1 MMPTKKHG
9 ESETSEPES
18 PSTVAPL
25 PLDESQRISSRTFK
39 IGLCNFSQK
48 TKPKN
53 TTEKLDTTKVEKTTE
68 PVNLSV
74 ANLECW
80 KNCG

>member
-1 MMPTKKHG
+1 VLHRLYVNANKKHG

-25 PLDESQRISSRTFK
+25 PLWTKANVSHPGRSKSASA
-39 IGLCNFSQK
+39 FSPKK

-53 TTEKLDTTKVEKTTE
+53 TMEKLDTTKVEKTID
-68 PVNLSV
+68 
-74 ANLECW
+74 
-80 KNCG
+80 